1 MIFLR
6 AAQREFANPAGAVVV
21 ALFAIL
27 VTVVLIRLLGQA
39 AGGRLPSEAVLALIG
54 FGAVA
59 QLPVVL
65 SLTVF
70 VAVLLS
76 LTRCY
81 KDSEMVV
88 WFASG
93 VPLTAWIRPVLHFAV
108 PAVVVIAGAALF
120 LAPWAQLKSTEY
132 KERANAQDD
141 AARVAPGVFRESARS
156 QRVFFVEVGADPSG
170 RVHNVFVSSVQDG
183 RSGVTVAKEG
193 YTRVE
198 ANGDR
203 FVVLEKGRRYEGVPG
218 SADYRVLEFEEYAV
232 RLEEAEGPGAPAPP
246 RTLSPQELL
255 AKPTPAN
262 LAELSYRI
270 GLPMAA
276 LVLALLAI
284 PLSFVNPRA
293 GRTHN
298 LILALLTY
306 LIYTNAI
313 SVCQAWVAGGQ
324 MGFQLALWAPHL
336 VMAVVL
342 VALFYRRLSVYRFW
356 RRRSA

>member
-6 AAQREFANPAGAVVV
+6 AARREFANTAIAVFV
-21 ALFAIL
+21 ALIAIML
-27 VTVVLIRLLGQA
+27 TVVLIRLLSQA
-39 AGGRLPSEAVLALIG
+39 AGGRLPAESVLALIG

-59 QLPVVL
+59 QLPIVL

-93 VPLTAWIRPVLHFAV
+93 VPLTAWIKPVLRFSL
-108 PAVVVIAGAALF
+108 PAVAVIAGVAMF
-120 LAPWAQLKSTEY
+120 LAPWAQFKSAEY
-132 KERANAQDD
+132 KERANTQDD

-170 RVHNVFVSSVQDG
+170 RVHNVFVSSEQDG
-183 RSGVTVAKEG
+183 RLGVTVAKEG
-193 YTRVE
+193 YTRTE
-198 ANGDR
+198 PNGDR

-218 SADYRVLEFEEYAV
+218 TPDYRVLEFEEYAV
-232 RLEEAEGPGAPAPP
+232 RLEEAASAGAPTLP
-246 RTLSPQELL
+246 RTLSMKELL

-262 LAELSYRI
+262 RGELVTRI
-270 GLPMAA
+270 GVPTAA
-276 LVLALLAI
+276 LVLSLLAI

-306 LIYTNAI
+306 LAYTNAI
-313 SVCQAWVAGGQ
+313 SVCQAWVARGQ
-324 MGFQLALWAPHL
+324 MGFHAALWAPHL
-336 VMAVVL
+336 AMALIL
-342 VALFYRRLSVYRFW
+342 VALFYRRLSVFRFW
-356 RRRSA
+356 RRRAA

>member
-6 AAQREFANPAGAVVV
+6 SAQREFANTAVAVFV

-27 VTVVLIRLLGQA
+27 LTVVLIRLLGQA

-59 QLPVVL
+59 QLPIVL

-93 VPLTAWIRPVLHFAV
+93 VPLTAWIRPVLRFAV
-108 PAVVVIAGAALF
+108 PAVAVIAGATLF
-120 LAPWAQLKSTEY
+120 LSPWAQSKSSEY
-132 KERANAQDD
+132 KERANTQDD

-170 RVHNVFVSSVQDG
+170 RVHNVFVSSEQDG
-183 RSGVTVAKEG
+183 RLGVTVAKEG

-198 ANGDR
+198 PNGDR

-218 SADYRVLEFEEYAV
+218 TPDYRVLEFEEYAV
-232 RLEEAEGPGAPAPP
+232 RMEEAAGPGAPTMP
-246 RTLSPQELL
+246 RSLSLQELL

-262 LAELSYRI
+262 RGELVNRI
-270 GLPMAA
+270 GIPAAA
-276 LVLALLAI
+276 LVLSLLAI

-298 LILALLTY
+298 LILALLAY
-306 LIYTNAI
+306 LAYTNAI
-313 SVCQAWVAGGQ
+313 SICQAWVARGQ
-324 MGFQLALWAPHL
+324 MSFQVALWAPHL
-336 VMAVVL
+336 AMGFVL
-342 VALFYRRLSVYRFW
+342 VAMFYRRLSVYRFW

>member
-6 AAQREFANPAGAVVV
+6 ASQREFANTAVAVFV

-27 VTVVLIRLLGQA
+27 ITVVLIRLLGQA
-39 AGGRLPSEAVLALIG
+39 AGGRLPSDAVVALIG

-59 QLPVVL
+59 QLPIVL

-70 VAVLLS
+70 MAVLLS

-93 VPLTAWIRPVLHFAV
+93 LPLTAWINPVLRFSL
-108 PAVVVIAGAALF
+108 PAVAVIAGATLF

-132 KERANAQDD
+132 KERANTQDD
-141 AARVAPGVFRESARS
+141 AARVAPGVFRESVNS
-156 QRVFFVEVGADPSG
+156 QRVFFVEVGADPNG
-170 RVHNVFVSSVQDG
+170 RVRNVFVNSLQDG
-183 RSGVTVAKEG
+183 RMGVMVAKEG
-193 YTRVE
+193 YTRTE

-218 SADYRVLEFEEYAV
+218 TPDYRVLEFQEYAV
-232 RLEEAEGPGAPAPP
+232 RLQEAASPGAPTLP
-246 RTLSPQELL
+246 RTLPLKELL
-255 AKPTPAN
+255 TKPTPAN
-262 LAELSYRI
+262 QGELVYRI
-270 GLPMAA
+270 GLPTAA
-276 LVLALLAI
+276 LVLSLLAI

-298 LILALLTY
+298 LILAILTY
-306 LIYTNAI
+306 LVYTNAI
-313 SVCQAWVAGGQ
+313 SVCQAWVARGQ
-324 MGFQLALWAPHL
+324 MGFQVALWLPHL
-336 VMAVVL
+336 TMAVVL
-342 VALFYRRLSVYRFW
+342 VAFFYRRLAVYRFW
-356 RRRSA
+356 RRGQA